1 MDYKV
6 VISEIQ
12 FEETGLSARIE
23 KPDRLDYKPGQY
35 FMAYVPALEEI
46 TAVPL
51 FIQKDE
57 GTSLLTVPGI
67 RSVWQAGTMLSMRGP
82 LGNGFTLP
90 SSQSKIAMASF
101 HGSGER
107 LLPLLNLAL
116 SSGCEVSF
124 YRDSNDLPLPPLVE
138 VFPLESLNKALPWAD
153 RMSIELYMDDIARVR
168 ELLLGGF
175 NARAHP
181 PIECLVHTPILCD
194 GRSECGVCAV
204 KTRQGWKFACK
215 DGPVFPLK
223 DLEE

>member
-12 FEETGLSARIE
+12 FEEAGLSARFE
-23 KPDRLDYKPGQY
+23 KPDRMEYRPGQY
-35 FMAYVPALEEI
+35 FLAYAPTLEEI
-46 TAVPL
+46 NAVPL

-57 GTSLLTVPGI
+57 GNALLTVPGI
-67 RSVWQAGTMLSMRGP
+67 PSEWQAGTMLSMRGP

-90 SSQSKIAMASF
+90 ASQSRIAMASF
-101 HGSGER
+101 HGSGKR

-116 SSGCEVSF
+116 SSGCEISF
-124 YRDSNDLPLPPLVE
+124 YRDSLDLPLPPLVE
-138 VFPLESLNKALPWAD
+138 IFPLESLNKALPWAD
-153 RMSIELYMDDIARVR
+153 RIAIEMNLDDVSRVR

-175 NARAHP
+175 TARAHP
-181 PIECLVHTPILCD
+181 PMECLVHAPILCD

-215 DGPVFPLK
+215 DGPVFALK